1 MTKEPRPYRSP
12 DSLPRFLWGNSLYQF
27 PWEKLLN
34 NPEGIETHEYLTH
47 TQSPRFICRIEG
59 DSRLSGFPEEEN
71 IRICRDEEEDR
82 TVWKTNSKF
91 YATDFIFLD
100 SVPDNSTMRKVMR
113 DACIDR
119 QIREVFFRVIE

>member
-1 MTKEPRPYRSP
+1 MNASLPYLSSRP
-12 DSLPRFLWGNSLYQF
+12 LPRFLWGDSLCDF
-27 PWEKLLN
+27 PWKELMESPDCFEPVEFLA
-34 NPEGIETHEYLTH
+34 H

-71 IRICRDEEEDR
+71 IRVCRDEEEDR

-100 SVPDNSTMRKVMR
+100 LVPDNSTMRKVMR

-119 QIREVFFRVIE
+119 QIRNVFLRVIG